1 MPGLLPGQERLEL
14 LPTDCG
20 PPTGWPDPIGGN
32 CTRVRRPWLSLA
44 LPPGTVRR
52 VPAPGPLREKPTEQS
67 DPNGDPLLGRRVGD
81 YIDVGRADL
90 AEHELRGIELLG
102 RYVLLS
108 RHAGV
113 VCAIDDQCN
122 HAGCMLSSGWVEKQ
136 TAAVVCPCHEYEF
149 ELASGRNVTVP
160 RLCEDQEKFAV
171 RVDEGRIL
179 VLLGERR

>member
-1 MPGLLPGQERLEL
+1 MGTSAPQRSDIFVIR
-14 LPTDCG
+14 T
-20 PPTGWPDPIGGN
+20 IGR
-32 CTRVRRPWLSLA
+32 TRWLSLA
-44 LPPGTVRR
+44 LPTGTVRR
-52 VPAPGPLREKPTEQS
+52 VSAPGPSRELPDDS
-67 DPNGDPLLGRRVGD
+67 DPNDDPLLGRRVGD

-102 RYVLLS
+102 RHVLLS
-108 RHAGV
+108 RHAGE

-122 HAGCMLSSGWVEKQ
+122 HAGCMLSSGWVEKK

-149 ELASGRNVTVP
+149 ELVSGRNVTVP